1 MDYSSLL
8 NEEQLKAVLNT
19 EGPVLVSAGAGS
31 GKTRVLTYRIAYL
44 LTELHVDP
52 YRILA
57 ITFTNKATNEMK
69 ERVCKIREDASLVMV
84 ATFHSFCVRMLRK
97 YQSVLED
104 YQPNFSIYTDS
115 DQTKVFKQVF
125 ADLGITDDETKSRI
139 KHAISVIKNDNIHI
153 DEYCEINKHTKGI
166 DMVRRGY
173 LAYQNEL
180 IKNNAM
186 DFDDLLI
193 NFYKL
198 LVKNEDVRTSLQD
211 RFQYIHIDE
220 FQDTNKLQYEIVK
233 ILGARHQNV
242 FIVGDEDQSIYSWR
256 GANVGNIF
264 QFSKDF
270 KNVKIFKLEQNYRS
284 TKSILDKANKLI
296 ENNKNRLSK
305 KLYTTNDQGSDVSYY
320 CARDEQD
327 EADYVIRHIIQQ
339 RAQGVDLNN
348 IAILLRLNALTRPF
362 EEKLLAYNI
371 PHKIYNGVK
380 FYERAEI
387 KSTLSYLI
395 AITNPNDTT
404 SFSRLINF
412 PKRGIGETS
421 ISRLKEL
428 ADVRKCNIKDIIL
441 NCDMEDIKPALRS
454 KLQPLKEL
462 LINIDNKAEEVGLY
476 DLITYIVDESKIL
489 QSFNQK
495 DETELDRY
503 INVTSLMKSIKDYE
517 EANPSATLNEY
528 LESVTLISD
537 IDTESSKNGVIIAT
551 VHAAKGLEFDTVF
564 ISGLEE
570 KIFPVSRA
578 ELDEQEEER
587 RLMYVAI
594 TRARKDLYLT
604 SSSSR
609 FMYGKRDVAVK
620 SRFLREIDM
629 VKDQAFGY
637 GGYYGTDSYPRYR
650 KEYGSTNSDYGD
662 YSSNK
667 YIVKESPQ
675 YKGYTRSSYGNT
687 NSYASSSNYNKS
699 SNSYSNSNLNFKT
712 NAFGGGSTIGGL
724 NIAGVS
730 KGMAKQSI
738 DISKVKVGA
747 RVTHVKFGEGVIV
760 DASTY
765 ASNKCVTIDFGVIGK
780 KSLSLDYAPI
790 TFVD

>member
-8 NEEQLKAVLNT
+8 NQEQLQAVINT

-44 LTELHVDP
+44 LTELMIDP

-69 ERVCKIREDASLVMV
+69 ERVCKIREDASNVLV
-84 ATFHSFCVRMLRK
+84 ATFHSFCVRMLHK
-97 YQSVLED
+97 YQSVLEG

-115 DQTKVFKQVF
+115 DQTKVYKQVF
-125 ADLGITDDETKSRI
+125 SDLGITDDETKSRI
-139 KHAISVIKNDNIHI
+139 KHAISVIKNDNINI
-153 DEYCEINKHTKGI
+153 NEYCEINKHTKGI
-166 DMVRRGY
+166 DMIKRGY

-198 LVKNEDVRTSLQD
+198 IMRNEDVRASLQE
-211 RFQYIHIDE
+211 RFLYIHIDE

-233 ILGARHQNV
+233 ILADKHKNI

-305 KLYTTNDQGSDVSYY
+305 KLYTNNDQGSDVNYY

-327 EADYVIRHIIQQ
+327 EADYVVRHIIQQ
-339 RAQGVDLNN
+339 RALGVDLNN

-387 KSTLSYLI
+387 KNTLAYLI
-395 AITNPNDTT
+395 AITNPSDST
-404 SFSRLINF
+404 SFVRLINF

-421 ISRLKEL
+421 ISQLKML
-428 ADVRKCNIKDIIL
+428 ADARKCTIKDIIY
-441 NCDMEDIKPALRS
+441 NCDTEDIKPALRS
-454 KLQPLKEL
+454 KLQSLKAL
-462 LINIDNKAEEVGLY
+462 LQGIDEKATQLGLY
-476 DLITYIVDESKIL
+476 DLISYIIDESKIL
-489 QSFNQK
+489 ESFNQK

-503 INVTSLMKSIKDYE
+503 INVTSLIKSIKDYE
-517 EANPSATLNEY
+517 DSNPDATLNDY

-578 ELDEQEEER
+578 DLEDQEEER

-609 FMYGKRDVAVK
+609 FMYGKRDAAVK

-637 GGYYGTDSYPRYR
+637 GGYYGNEYSSPYGNYR
-650 KEYGSTNSDYGD
+650 ARTEQGSFNSDYGT
-662 YSSNK
+662 S
-667 YIVKESPQ
+667 
-675 YKGYTRSSYGNT
+675 YTARTRDSYT
-687 NSYASSSNYNKS
+687 NSYSGNNY
-699 SNSYSNSNLNFKT
+699 
-712 NAFGGGSTIGGL
+712 GGGYKANTPTSVNTTKIGGL
-724 NIAGVS
+724 NIAGLS
-730 KGMAKQSI
+730 KGIAKQSI
-738 DISKVKVGA
+738 DDSKVKVGVK
-747 RVTHVKFGEGVIV
+747 VTHTKFGIGTIV
-760 DASTY
+760 DTSTY
-765 ASNKCVTIDFGVIGK
+765 MSNKCVTIDFGVIGRK
-780 KSLSLDYAPI
+780 ALSLDYAPI
-790 TFVD
+790 TFID

>member
-44 LTELHVDP
+44 LTELNVDP

-69 ERVCKIREDASLVMV
+69 ERVCKIREDASNVLV

-97 YQSVLED
+97 YQSMLTD

-115 DQTKVFKQVF
+115 DQTKVYKQVF
-125 ADLGITDDETKSRI
+125 SDLGVGDDDTKGKI

-153 DEYCEINKHTKGI
+153 DEYCEINKHSKGI
-166 DMVRRGY
+166 DIIRRGY
-173 LAYQNEL
+173 IAYQNEL
-180 IKNNAM
+180 KKNNAM

-198 LVKNEDVRTSLQD
+198 IASNEQVRESLQE
-211 RFQYIHIDE
+211 RFLYIHIDE

-233 ILGARHQNV
+233 ILADKHKNV

-270 KNVKIFKLEQNYRS
+270 KNVKVFKLEQNYRS
-284 TKSILDKANKLI
+284 TKAILEKANQLI

-305 KLYTTNDQGSDVSYY
+305 KLYTANDQGTDVSYY

-327 EADYVIRHIIQQ
+327 EADYVVRHIIQQ
-339 RAQGVDLNN
+339 RALGTDLNN

-387 KSTLSYLI
+387 KSTLAYLI
-395 AITNPNDTT
+395 AIVNPNDST

-412 PKRGIGETS
+412 PKRGIGDTS
-421 ISRLKEL
+421 ISQLKTI
-428 ADVRKCNIKDIIL
+428 ADMRQCSMKDIIY
-441 NCDMEDIKPALRS
+441 NCDTEDLKPALRT
-454 KLQPLKEL
+454 KLQPLKQL
-462 LINIDNKAEEVGLY
+462 LQDIDNKAQNGGLY
-476 DLITYIVDESKIL
+476 DLITYIVDEAKIL

-517 EANPSATLNEY
+517 ENNPDATLNDY

-537 IDTESSKNGVIIAT
+537 IDTESNKNGVVIAT
-551 VHAAKGLEFDTVF
+551 VHSAKGLEFDTVF

-570 KIFPVSRA
+570 KIFPS
-578 ELDEQEEER
+578 
-587 RLMYVAI
+587 
-594 TRARKDLYLT
+594 
-604 SSSSR
+604 
-609 FMYGKRDVAVK
+609 
-620 SRFLREIDM
+620 
-629 VKDQAFGY
+629 
-637 GGYYGTDSYPRYR
+637 
-650 KEYGSTNSDYGD
+650 
-662 YSSNK
+662 
-667 YIVKESPQ
+667 
-675 YKGYTRSSYGNT
+675 
-687 NSYASSSNYNKS
+687 
-699 SNSYSNSNLNFKT
+699 
-712 NAFGGGSTIGGL
+712 
-724 NIAGVS
+724 
-730 KGMAKQSI
+730 
-738 DISKVKVGA
+738 
-747 RVTHVKFGEGVIV
+747 VIH
-760 DASTY
+760 
-765 ASNKCVTIDFGVIGK
+765 
-780 KSLSLDYAPI
+780 
-790 TFVD
+790 